1 MEHGLFADSRCSICE
16 DDFTRRY
23 LKAKAVAA
31 VSSLI
36 AYVVLLGVLDL
47 SGLLWKIRVVP
58 YSGGGLFLLAL
69 GMMSLGV
76 WTARTVVRRAFLRER
91 SAPAPLLHARA

>member
-31 VSSLI
+31 GAALF
-36 AYVVLLGVLDL
+36 AYAVLLGALDL
-47 SGLLWKIRVVP
+47 TGLLWKVLAVP
-58 YSGGGLFLLAL
+58 YSGLGLFLLVL
-69 GMMSLGV
+69 GMISLGV
-76 WTARTVVRRAFLRER
+76 WTARAVVRRAFLRER
-91 SAPAPLLHARA
+91 LAPAPLVHARA